1 MSEFLL
7 KHITRRV
14 TPNAEL
20 SALISIARLPDAQA
34 LEVWTEWCQQH
45 NLDDINWQVHKVL
58 ARIGTKISHI
68 APECSYQPRV
78 EGLTKAHWTHSQL
91 MLRASRQGLKILI
104 DASIPV
110 MLLKGAA
117 ASYTN
122 SVATSRVSDG
132 AHVMSDMDV
141 LVPRMLY
148 PKAIHVL
155 YGAGWRCK
163 ESVEMSAIRWRFSP
177 GVNVY
182 KSPHGDLDVHH
193 QPIHGAYVSQ
203 SVLDRCWQRA
213 QIINYHGLSVRIPAI
228 ADQIVFA
235 ASHATCKS
243 RLEDCSASWVFDLQ
257 QLLAH
262 RDHQEN
268 YHTDVQADDLLNS
281 ACEFNQLLALRAC
294 IKYLVSINPDQHL
307 QNLLANLMQPA
318 LGIFS
323 YLEFN
328 RHSLAPRSR
337 IIARY
342 LLPVMSAMNAFFNM
356 RPSNSS
362 SAYGGENKWDVINKL
377 KPVKQAPK
385 KLFALALPEECKR
398 NQNRHEVVCRLPE
411 SATRLKNPRCYIE
424 IESYSAHKG
433 RYKLDIAIN
442 HEACARLN
450 CHVTG
455 QQQSNIIRFCVP
467 ITADIQ
473 IITIEA
479 ISQHTLTAQ
488 ATAQQCHEWQ
498 PLRFNIKNMFIC

>member
-1 MSEFLL
+1 MSDFLL
-7 KHITRRV
+7 KQITRRV

-20 SALISIARLPDAQA
+20 SALTSIARLPDAQA
-34 LEVWTEWCQQH
+34 LEVWTQWRQQH

-58 ARIGTKISHI
+58 ARIGTKISRI
-68 APECSYQPRV
+68 APECPYQPRV

-91 MLRASRQGLKILI
+91 MLRASRQGLKTLI

-110 MLLKGAA
+110 MLLKGAV
-117 ASYTN
+117 ASHAN
-122 SVATSRVSDG
+122 SVATPRVSDG

-155 YGAGWRCK
+155 YKAGWRCK

-177 GVNVY
+177 GANVH

-235 ASHATCKS
+235 ASHAACKS

-262 RDHQEN
+262 KDRQKDYQK
-268 YHTDVQADDLLNS
+268 DLQVDDLLNS
-281 ACEFNQLLALRAC
+281 ASEFNQLLALRAC
-294 IKYLVSINPDQHL
+294 INHLVSISSAQHL
-307 QNLLANLMQPA
+307 QDLLAHLMKPA
-318 LGIFS
+318 VGIRA
-323 YLEFN
+323 YVEFN
-328 RHSLAPRSR
+328 RHSLVPRSR

-342 LLPVMSAMNAFFNM
+342 LLPVMSAMNAFFNVL
-356 RPSNSS
+356 PSSSS

-377 KPVKQAPK
+377 KSVKQSPK
-385 KLFALALPEECKR
+385 SLFPLALLEECKR

-411 SATRLKNPRCYIE
+411 GITRLKNLRCYVE
-424 IESYSAHKG
+424 IESYSAHEG

-450 CHVTG
+450 CHVLG
-455 QQQSNIIRFCVP
+455 QQQSNIIRFCMP

-473 IITIEA
+473 IMTIEA

-488 ATAQQCHEWQ
+488 ATAQQRHEWQ
-498 PLRFNIKNMFIC
+498 PLRFNIQNMFIC